1 MQQPFITMT
10 RYQTEKLA
18 ENIPH
23 TFFDIFLYILT
34 KIDQTHVFITIFVI
48 CLDILCI
55 FGTNHLYK
63 NGDGDKILEN
73 WAKKVG

>member
-34 KIDQTHVFITIFVI
+34 KIDQTHAFITIFVI
-48 CLDILCI
+48 CLDLM
-55 FGTNHLYK
+55 GW
-63 NGDGDKILEN
+63 DKPPIQK
-73 WAKKVG
+73 W

>member
-18 ENIPH
+18 ENIPD

-34 KIDQTHVFITIFVI
+34 KIDQTAMKDNI
-48 CLDILCI
+48 
-55 FGTNHLYK
+55 
-63 NGDGDKILEN
+63 
-73 WAKKVG
+73 